1 MRPCVLKHASNIDL
15 FTKLNDFALKYG
27 SGPSDKYTNLFR
39 EMHQNREVISKIG
52 SLKSLTSEQIS
63 EQKHIL
69 TSYINQLIVIKSKI
83 LFGKESYSCKI
94 DFAWTDTIK
103 ENKWKSHKINFEYY
117 NALYNLAVI
126 YYMTG
131 LDLGKNSK
139 EDKNIKKDA
148 VNHFKK
154 AVCLFRLLK
163 DEAFSS
169 IDQSEL
175 PYDLYP
181 IHLEYCEKLSL
192 IAGQK
197 YILQIAEITSKNE
210 YLLHAKLLCCIMD
223 HYTKAYSLSNT
234 SPNSS
239 GGTSEF
245 RNYLNNRISFY
256 KYLMYSKL
264 KDSAMKKFNEKGEG
278 YGEALYFQGM
288 AVTELVNCQ
297 KTIND
302 CGSHVNVDNFN
313 KTLIQEQAIGQD
325 LYEKNDKI
333 YHQPSPQPGSI
344 KLEKK
349 DLMNPIIPDDLF
361 IGENKKKFKD
371 KFNQLNAGLDT
382 LVPQSTREQIR
393 TFKNKIDSY
402 LRDNIG
408 QCETEKSIMFFIQN
422 LGLPNHLIERKK
434 DGENNNTGKFPIPL
448 WEKIN
453 RIQQMGGSMGLSGK
467 MQTIMN
473 KSKFLINQLQHT
485 LSSFQKEEA
494 DDNQQRQ
501 KYGDSCWLRKPSN
514 EINFKFIGAI
524 QNYIQ
529 NLQNTSKFDQKQNDD
544 ILKMAS
550 DFEVLG
556 SPKEN
561 LEKNI
566 PGDKSGLNKLSA
578 DEENIKNEIN
588 KLYALKDQI
597 MEIINP
603 IYEDLNN
610 DEYIIPI
617 FVNILESKTTEEAV
631 FKKFKEDY
639 DNKIEKLKAI
649 TEEVKKQKNEV
660 SNASL
665 KYGQKISGNNGYGIS
680 DEARQYFNNLEQ
692 KANSFLHILEKI
704 QKAENYYNGL
714 YQKIDDIIKA
724 SNKWMISR
732 NEEKKSLIDAI
743 NKGQIKPNKSGTSS
757 FF

>member
-1 MRPCVLKHASNIDL
+1 MRPCTLKHASNIDI

-27 SGPSDKYTNLFR
+27 SGSIDKYTNLFR
-39 EMHQNREVISKIG
+39 EMQQNREVISKI
-52 SLKSLTSEQIS
+52 STLKSLTSDQIS

-131 LDLGKNSK
+131 LEIGANSK
-139 EDKNIKKDA
+139 EEKSIKRDA
-148 VNHFKK
+148 VNNFKK
-154 AVCLFRLLK
+154 AVCIFRLIK

-181 IHLEYCEKLSL
+181 THLDYCEKLSS

-210 YLLHAKLLCCIMD
+210 FLLHAKLLNNIVD
-223 HYTKAYSLSNT
+223 NYAKAYSLSNT
-234 SPNSS
+234 SPNSY
-239 GGTSEF
+239 GGSSEF

-256 KYLMYSKL
+256 KYLMYSKM
-264 KDSAMKKFNEKGEG
+264 KDNALKKFNEIGDS

-288 AVTELVNCQ
+288 GVQELINCQ
-297 KTIND
+297 QTIKD
-302 CGSHVNVDNFN
+302 CGSHVNIQNFSN
-313 KTLIQEQAIGQD
+313 TLLKEQALGQD
-325 LYEKNDKI
+325 LYEKNEKI
-333 YHQPSPQPGSI
+333 YHQPMPKPGSI
-344 KLEKK
+344 KIEKK
-349 DLMNPIIPDDLF
+349 DLMNPTLPEDLF

-382 LVPQSTREQIR
+382 LVPQSTREQIHNFR
-393 TFKNKIDSY
+393 NKVDSY
-402 LRDNIG
+402 LRENIG
-408 QCETEKSIMFFIQN
+408 QCETEKSIIFFIQN
-422 LGLPNHLIERKK
+422 LGLPMHLIERKK
-434 DGENNNTGKFPIPL
+434 DGEKSMGRFPIPL

-453 RIQQMGGSMGLSGK
+453 KIQQMGGVMGLNGK
-467 MQTIMN
+467 MQGIMN
-473 KSKFLINQLQHT
+473 KSNFLINQCQHT
-485 LSSFQKEEA
+485 LSSFKKEEA
-494 DDNQQRQ
+494 DDTQQRQ

-514 EINFKFIGAI
+514 EINFKYIGAI

-529 NLQNTSKFDQKQNDD
+529 NLQNTSKFDKKQQDD
-544 ILKMAS
+544 IIKMAK

-556 SPKEN
+556 LSKEK

-578 DEENIKNEIN
+578 DEETIKNEIT
-588 KLYALKDQI
+588 KLYNLKDQC
-597 MEIINP
+597 MDIINP
-603 IYEDLNN
+603 IYEELNN
-610 DEYIIPI
+610 DENIIPI
-617 FVNILESKTTEEAV
+617 FVSILESKTTEEAV

-639 DNKIEKLKAI
+639 DSKIQKLKEI

-660 SNASL
+660 SKVVQ
-665 KYGQKISGNNGYGIS
+665 KYGLKISGNNGYGIS
-680 DEARQYFNNLEQ
+680 DEAKQYFNNLEQ
-692 KANSFLHILEKI
+692 KAQSFLHILEKI
-704 QKAENYYNGL
+704 QKGENYYNGL
-714 YQKIDDIIKA
+714 YQNIDETIKA

-732 NEEKKSLIDAI
+732 NEEKKTLIDAI
-743 NKGQIKPNKSGTSS
+743 NKGQIRPNKSSTSS

>member
-1 MRPCVLKHASNIDL
+1 MRPCTLKHASNIDI

-27 SGPSDKYTNLFR
+27 SGSIDKYTNLFR
-39 EMHQNREVISKIG
+39 EMQQNREVISKI
-52 SLKSLTSEQIS
+52 STLKSLTSDQIS

-83 LFGKESYSCKI
+83 LFGKERYSCKI

-131 LDLGKNSK
+131 LEIGANSK
-139 EDKNIKKDA
+139 EEKSIKRDA
-148 VNHFKK
+148 VNNFKK
-154 AVCLFRLLK
+154 AVCIFRLIK

-181 IHLEYCEKLSL
+181 THLDYCEKLSS

-210 YLLHAKLLCCIMD
+210 FLLHAKLLNNIVD
-223 HYTKAYSLSNT
+223 NYAKAYSLSNT
-234 SPNSS
+234 SPNSY
-239 GGTSEF
+239 GGSSEF

-256 KYLMYSKL
+256 KYLMYSKM
-264 KDSAMKKFNEKGEG
+264 KDNALKKFNEIGDS

-288 AVTELVNCQ
+288 GVQELINCQ
-297 KTIND
+297 QTIKD
-302 CGSHVNVDNFN
+302 CGSHVNIQNFSN
-313 KTLIQEQAIGQD
+313 TLLKEQALGQD

-333 YHQPSPQPGSI
+333 YHQPMPKPGSI
-344 KLEKK
+344 KIEKK
-349 DLMNPIIPDDLF
+349 DLMNPTLPEDLF

-382 LVPQSTREQIR
+382 LVPQSTREQIHNFR
-393 TFKNKIDSY
+393 NKVDSY
-402 LRDNIG
+402 LRENIG
-408 QCETEKSIMFFIQN
+408 QCETEKSIIFFIQN
-422 LGLPNHLIERKK
+422 LGLPMHLIERKK
-434 DGENNNTGKFPIPL
+434 DGEKSMGRFPIPL

-453 RIQQMGGSMGLSGK
+453 KIQQMGGVMGLNGK
-467 MQTIMN
+467 MQGIMN
-473 KSKFLINQLQHT
+473 KSNYLINQCQHT
-485 LSSFQKEEA
+485 LSSFKKEEA
-494 DDNQQRQ
+494 DDTQQRQ

-514 EINFKFIGAI
+514 EINFKYIGAI

-529 NLQNTSKFDQKQNDD
+529 NLQNTSKFDKKQQDD
-544 ILKMAS
+544 IIKMAK

-556 SPKEN
+556 LSKEK

-578 DEENIKNEIN
+578 DEETIKNEIT
-588 KLYALKDQI
+588 KLYNLKDQC
-597 MEIINP
+597 MDIINP
-603 IYEDLNN
+603 IYEELNN
-610 DEYIIPI
+610 DENIIPI
-617 FVNILESKTTEEAV
+617 FVSILESKTTEEAV

-639 DNKIEKLKAI
+639 DSKIQKLKEI

-660 SNASL
+660 SKVVQ
-665 KYGQKISGNNGYGIS
+665 KYGLKISGNNGYGIS
-680 DEARQYFNNLEQ
+680 DEAKQYFNNLEQ
-692 KANSFLHILEKI
+692 KAQSFLHILEKI
-704 QKAENYYNGL
+704 QKGENYYNGL
-714 YQKIDDIIKA
+714 YQNIDETIKA

-732 NEEKKSLIDAI
+732 NEEKKTLIDAI
-743 NKGQIKPNKSGTSS
+743 NKGQIRPNKSSTSS

>member
-27 SGPSDKYTNLFR
+27 SGSIDKYTNLFR
-39 EMHQNREVISKIG
+39 EMQQNREVISKI
-52 SLKSLTSEQIS
+52 STLKSLTSDQIS

-131 LDLGKNSK
+131 LEIGANSK
-139 EDKNIKKDA
+139 EEKSIKRDA
-148 VNHFKK
+148 VNNFKK
-154 AVCLFRLLK
+154 AVCIFRLIK

-181 IHLEYCEKLSL
+181 THLDYCEKLSS

-210 YLLHAKLLCCIMD
+210 FLLHAKLLNNIVD
-223 HYTKAYSLSNT
+223 NYAKAYSLSNT
-234 SPNSS
+234 SPNSY
-239 GGTSEF
+239 GGSSEF

-256 KYLMYSKL
+256 KYLMYSKM
-264 KDSAMKKFNEKGEG
+264 KDNSLKKFNEIGDS

-288 AVTELVNCQ
+288 GVQELINCQ
-297 KTIND
+297 QTIKD
-302 CGSHVNVDNFN
+302 CGSHVNIQNFSN
-313 KTLIQEQAIGQD
+313 TLLKEQALGQD
-325 LYEKNDKI
+325 LYEKNEKI
-333 YHQPSPQPGSI
+333 YHQPMPKPGSI
-344 KLEKK
+344 KIEKK
-349 DLMNPIIPDDLF
+349 DLMNPTLPEDLF

-382 LVPQSTREQIR
+382 LVPQSTREQIHNFR
-393 TFKNKIDSY
+393 NKVDSY
-402 LRDNIG
+402 LRENIG
-408 QCETEKSIMFFIQN
+408 QCETEKSIIFFIQN
-422 LGLPNHLIERKK
+422 LGLPMHLIERKK
-434 DGENNNTGKFPIPL
+434 DGEKSMGRFPIPL

-453 RIQQMGGSMGLSGK
+453 KIQQMGGVMGLNGK
-467 MQTIMN
+467 MQGIMN
-473 KSKFLINQLQHT
+473 KSNYLINQCQHT
-485 LSSFQKEEA
+485 LSSFKKEEA
-494 DDNQQRQ
+494 DDTQQRQ

-514 EINFKFIGAI
+514 EINFKYIGAI

-529 NLQNTSKFDQKQNDD
+529 NLQNTSKFDKKQQDD
-544 ILKMAS
+544 IIKMAK

-556 SPKEN
+556 LSKEK

-578 DEENIKNEIN
+578 DEETIKNEIT
-588 KLYALKDQI
+588 KLYNLKDQC
-597 MEIINP
+597 MDIINP
-603 IYEDLNN
+603 IYEELNN
-610 DEYIIPI
+610 DENIIPI
-617 FVNILESKTTEEAV
+617 FVSILESKTTEEAV

-639 DNKIEKLKAI
+639 DSKIQKLKEI

-660 SNASL
+660 SKVVQ
-665 KYGQKISGNNGYGIS
+665 KYGLKISGNNGYGIS
-680 DEARQYFNNLEQ
+680 DEAKQYFNNLEQ
-692 KANSFLHILEKI
+692 KAQSFLHILEKI
-704 QKAENYYNGL
+704 QKGENYYNGL
-714 YQKIDDIIKA
+714 YQNIDETIKA

-732 NEEKKSLIDAI
+732 NEEKKTLIDAI
-743 NKGQIKPNKSGTSS
+743 NKGQIRPNKSSTSS

>member
-1 MRPCVLKHASNIDL
+1 MRPCTLKHASNIDI

-27 SGPSDKYTNLFR
+27 SGSIDKYTNLFR
-39 EMHQNREVISKIG
+39 EMQQNREVISKI
-52 SLKSLTSEQIS
+52 STLKSLTSDQIS

-131 LDLGKNSK
+131 LEIGANSK
-139 EDKNIKKDA
+139 EEKSIKRDA
-148 VNHFKK
+148 VNNFKK
-154 AVCLFRLLK
+154 AVCIFRLIK

-181 IHLEYCEKLSL
+181 THLDYCEKLSS

-210 YLLHAKLLCCIMD
+210 FLLHAKLLNNIVD
-223 HYTKAYSLSNT
+223 NYAKAYSLSNT
-234 SPNSS
+234 SPNSY
-239 GGTSEF
+239 GGSSEF

-256 KYLMYSKL
+256 KYLMYSKM
-264 KDSAMKKFNEKGEG
+264 KDNALKKFNEIGDS

-288 AVTELVNCQ
+288 GVQELINCQ
-297 KTIND
+297 QTIKD
-302 CGSHVNVDNFN
+302 CGSHVNIQNFSN
-313 KTLIQEQAIGQD
+313 TLLKEQALGQD
-325 LYEKNDKI
+325 LYEKNEKI
-333 YHQPSPQPGSI
+333 YHQPMPKPGSI
-344 KLEKK
+344 KIEKK
-349 DLMNPIIPDDLF
+349 DLMNPTLPEDLF

-382 LVPQSTREQIR
+382 LVPQSTREQIHNFR
-393 TFKNKIDSY
+393 NKVDSY
-402 LRDNIG
+402 LRENIG
-408 QCETEKSIMFFIQN
+408 QCETEKSIIFFIQN
-422 LGLPNHLIERKK
+422 LGLPMHLIERKK
-434 DGENNNTGKFPIPL
+434 DGEKSMGRFPIPL

-453 RIQQMGGSMGLSGK
+453 KIQQMGGVMGLNGK
-467 MQTIMN
+467 MQGIMN
-473 KSKFLINQLQHT
+473 KSNYLINQCQHT
-485 LSSFQKEEA
+485 LSSFKKEEA
-494 DDNQQRQ
+494 DDTQQRQ

-514 EINFKFIGAI
+514 EINFKYIGAI

-529 NLQNTSKFDQKQNDD
+529 NLQNTSKFDKKQQDD
-544 ILKMAS
+544 IIKMAK

-556 SPKEN
+556 LSKEK

-578 DEENIKNEIN
+578 DEETIKNEIT
-588 KLYALKDQI
+588 KLYNLKDQC
-597 MEIINP
+597 MDIINP
-603 IYEDLNN
+603 IYEELNN
-610 DEYIIPI
+610 DENIIPI
-617 FVNILESKTTEEAV
+617 FVSILESKTTEEAV

-639 DNKIEKLKAI
+639 DSKIQKLKEI

-660 SNASL
+660 SKVVQ
-665 KYGQKISGNNGYGIS
+665 KYGLKISGNNGYGIS
-680 DEARQYFNNLEQ
+680 DEAKQYFNNLEQ
-692 KANSFLHILEKI
+692 KAQSFLHILEKI
-704 QKAENYYNGL
+704 QKGENYYNGL
-714 YQKIDDIIKA
+714 YQNIDETIKA

-732 NEEKKSLIDAI
+732 NEEKKTLIDAI
-743 NKGQIKPNKSGTSS
+743 NKGQIKPNNSNTSS
-757 FF
+757 VF

>member
-1 MRPCVLKHASNIDL
+1 MRPCTLKHASNIDI

-27 SGPSDKYTNLFR
+27 SGSIDKYTNLFR
-39 EMHQNREVISKIG
+39 EMQQNREVISKI
-52 SLKSLTSEQIS
+52 STLKSLTSDQIS

-131 LDLGKNSK
+131 LEIGANSK
-139 EDKNIKKDA
+139 EEKSIKRDA
-148 VNHFKK
+148 VNNFKK
-154 AVCLFRLLK
+154 AVCIFRLIK

-181 IHLEYCEKLSL
+181 THLDYCEKLSS

-210 YLLHAKLLCCIMD
+210 FLLHAKLLNNIVD
-223 HYTKAYSLSNT
+223 NYAKAYSLSNT
-234 SPNSS
+234 SPNSY
-239 GGTSEF
+239 GGSSEF

-256 KYLMYSKL
+256 KYLMYSKM
-264 KDSAMKKFNEKGEG
+264 KDNALKKFNEIGDS

-288 AVTELVNCQ
+288 GVQELINCQ
-297 KTIND
+297 QTIKD
-302 CGSHVNVDNFN
+302 CGSHVNIENFSN
-313 KTLIQEQAIGQD
+313 TLLKEQALGQD
-325 LYEKNDKI
+325 LYEKNEKI
-333 YHQPSPQPGSI
+333 YHQPMPKPGSI
-344 KLEKK
+344 KIEKK
-349 DLMNPIIPDDLF
+349 DLMNPTLPEDLF

-382 LVPQSTREQIR
+382 LVPQSTREQIHNFR
-393 TFKNKIDSY
+393 NKVDSY
-402 LRDNIG
+402 LRENIG
-408 QCETEKSIMFFIQN
+408 QCETEKSIIFFIQN
-422 LGLPNHLIERKK
+422 LGLPMHLIERKK
-434 DGENNNTGKFPIPL
+434 DGEKSMGRFPIPL

-453 RIQQMGGSMGLSGK
+453 KIQQMGGVMGLNGK
-467 MQTIMN
+467 MQGIMN
-473 KSKFLINQLQHT
+473 KSNYLINQCQHT
-485 LSSFQKEEA
+485 LSSFKKEEA
-494 DDNQQRQ
+494 DDTQQRQ

-514 EINFKFIGAI
+514 EINFKYIGAI

-529 NLQNTSKFDQKQNDD
+529 NLQNTSKFDKKQQDD
-544 ILKMAS
+544 IIKMAK

-556 SPKEN
+556 LSKEK

-578 DEENIKNEIN
+578 DEETIKNEIT
-588 KLYALKDQI
+588 KLYNLKDQC
-597 MEIINP
+597 MDIINP
-603 IYEDLNN
+603 IYEELNN
-610 DEYIIPI
+610 DENIIPI
-617 FVNILESKTTEEAV
+617 FVSILESKTTEEAV

-639 DNKIEKLKAI
+639 DSKIQKLKEI

-660 SNASL
+660 TKVVQ
-665 KYGQKISGNNGYGIS
+665 KYGLKISGNNGYGIS
-680 DEARQYFNNLEQ
+680 DEAKQYFNNLEQ
-692 KANSFLHILEKI
+692 KAQSFLHILEKI
-704 QKAENYYNGL
+704 QKGENYYNGL
-714 YQKIDDIIKA
+714 YQNIDETIKA

-732 NEEKKSLIDAI
+732 NEEKKTLIDAI
-743 NKGQIKPNKSGTSS
+743 NKGQIRPNKSSTSS

>member
-1 MRPCVLKHASNIDL
+1 MRPCALKHASNIDI

-27 SGPSDKYTNLFR
+27 SGSIDKYTNLFR
-39 EMHQNREVISKIG
+39 EMQQNREVISKI
-52 SLKSLTSEQIS
+52 STLKSLTSDQIS

-131 LDLGKNSK
+131 LEIGANSK
-139 EDKNIKKDA
+139 EEKSIKRDA
-148 VNHFKK
+148 VNNFKK
-154 AVCLFRLLK
+154 AVCIFRLIK

-181 IHLEYCEKLSL
+181 THLDYCEKLSS

-210 YLLHAKLLCCIMD
+210 FLLHAKLLNNIVD
-223 HYTKAYSLSNT
+223 NYAKAYSLSNT
-234 SPNSS
+234 SPNSY
-239 GGTSEF
+239 GGSSEF

-256 KYLMYSKL
+256 KYLMYSKM
-264 KDSAMKKFNEKGEG
+264 KDNALKKFNEIGDS

-288 AVTELVNCQ
+288 GVQELINCQ
-297 KTIND
+297 QTIKD
-302 CGSHVNVDNFN
+302 CGSHVNIQNFSN
-313 KTLIQEQAIGQD
+313 TLLKEQALGQD
-325 LYEKNDKI
+325 LYEKNEKI
-333 YHQPSPQPGSI
+333 YHQPMPKPGSI
-344 KLEKK
+344 KIEKK
-349 DLMNPIIPDDLF
+349 DLMNPTLPEDLF

-382 LVPQSTREQIR
+382 LVPQSTREQIHNFR
-393 TFKNKIDSY
+393 NKVDSY
-402 LRDNIG
+402 LRENIG
-408 QCETEKSIMFFIQN
+408 QCETEKSIIFFIQN
-422 LGLPNHLIERKK
+422 LGLPMHLIERKK
-434 DGENNNTGKFPIPL
+434 DGEKSMGRFPIPL

-453 RIQQMGGSMGLSGK
+453 KIQQMGGVMGLNGK
-467 MQTIMN
+467 MQGIMN
-473 KSKFLINQLQHT
+473 KSNYLINQCQHT
-485 LSSFQKEEA
+485 LSSFKKEEA
-494 DDNQQRQ
+494 DDTQQRQ

-514 EINFKFIGAI
+514 EINFKYIGAI

-529 NLQNTSKFDQKQNDD
+529 NLQNTSKFDKKQQDD
-544 ILKMAS
+544 IIKMAK

-556 SPKEN
+556 LSKEK

-578 DEENIKNEIN
+578 DEETIKNEIT
-588 KLYALKDQI
+588 KLYNLKDQC
-597 MEIINP
+597 MDIINP
-603 IYEDLNN
+603 IYEELNN
-610 DEYIIPI
+610 DENIIPI
-617 FVNILESKTTEEAV
+617 FVSILESKTTEEAV

-639 DNKIEKLKAI
+639 DSKIQKLKEI

-660 SNASL
+660 SKVVQ
-665 KYGQKISGNNGYGIS
+665 KYGLKISGNNGYGIS
-680 DEARQYFNNLEQ
+680 DEAKQYFNNLEQ
-692 KANSFLHILEKI
+692 KAQSFLHILEKI
-704 QKAENYYNGL
+704 QKGENYYNGL
-714 YQKIDDIIKA
+714 YQNIDETIKA

-732 NEEKKSLIDAI
+732 NEEKKTLIDAI
-743 NKGQIKPNKSGTSS
+743 NKGQIRPNKSSTSS

>member
-1 MRPCVLKHASNIDL
+1 MRPCTLKHASNIDI

-27 SGPSDKYTNLFR
+27 SGSIDKYTNLFR
-39 EMHQNREVISKIG
+39 EMQQNREVISKI
-52 SLKSLTSEQIS
+52 STLKSLTSDQIS

-131 LDLGKNSK
+131 LEIGANSK
-139 EDKNIKKDA
+139 EEKSIKRDA
-148 VNHFKK
+148 VNNFKK
-154 AVCLFRLLK
+154 AVCIFRLIK

-181 IHLEYCEKLSL
+181 THLDYCEKLSS

-210 YLLHAKLLCCIMD
+210 FLLHAKLLNNIVD
-223 HYTKAYSLSNT
+223 NYAKAYSLSNT
-234 SPNSS
+234 SPNSY
-239 GGTSEF
+239 GGSSEF

-256 KYLMYSKL
+256 KYLMYSKM
-264 KDSAMKKFNEKGEG
+264 KDNSLKKFNEIGDS

-288 AVTELVNCQ
+288 GVQELINCQ
-297 KTIND
+297 QTIKD
-302 CGSHVNVDNFN
+302 CGSHVNIENFSN
-313 KTLIQEQAIGQD
+313 TLLKEQALGQD
-325 LYEKNDKI
+325 LYEKNEKI
-333 YHQPSPQPGSI
+333 YHQPMPKPGSI
-344 KLEKK
+344 KIEKK
-349 DLMNPIIPDDLF
+349 DLMNPTLPEDLF

-382 LVPQSTREQIR
+382 LVPQSTREQIHNFR
-393 TFKNKIDSY
+393 NKVDSY
-402 LRDNIG
+402 LRENIG
-408 QCETEKSIMFFIQN
+408 QCETEKSIIFFIQN
-422 LGLPNHLIERKK
+422 LGLPMHLIERKK
-434 DGENNNTGKFPIPL
+434 DGEKSMGRFPIPL

-453 RIQQMGGSMGLSGK
+453 KIQQMGGVMGLNGK
-467 MQTIMN
+467 MQGIMN
-473 KSKFLINQLQHT
+473 KSNYLINQCQHT
-485 LSSFQKEEA
+485 LSSFKKEEA
-494 DDNQQRQ
+494 DDTQQRQ

-514 EINFKFIGAI
+514 EINFKYIGAI

-529 NLQNTSKFDQKQNDD
+529 NLQNTSKFDKKQQDD
-544 ILKMAS
+544 IIKMAK

-556 SPKEN
+556 LSKEK

-578 DEENIKNEIN
+578 DEETIKNEIT
-588 KLYALKDQI
+588 KLYNLKDQC
-597 MEIINP
+597 MDIINP
-603 IYEDLNN
+603 IYEELNN
-610 DEYIIPI
+610 DENIIPI
-617 FVNILESKTTEEAV
+617 FVSILESKTTEEAV

-639 DNKIEKLKAI
+639 DSKIQKLKEI

-660 SNASL
+660 SKVVQ
-665 KYGQKISGNNGYGIS
+665 KYGLKISGNNGYGIS
-680 DEARQYFNNLEQ
+680 DEAKQYFNNLEQ
-692 KANSFLHILEKI
+692 KAQSFLHILEKI
-704 QKAENYYNGL
+704 QKGENYYNGL
-714 YQKIDDIIKA
+714 YQNIDETIKA

-732 NEEKKSLIDAI
+732 NEEKKTLIDAI
-743 NKGQIKPNKSGTSS
+743 NKGQIRPNKSSTSS

>member
-1 MRPCVLKHASNIDL
+1 MRPCTLKHASNIDI

-27 SGPSDKYTNLFR
+27 SGSIDKYTNLFR
-39 EMHQNREVISKIG
+39 EMQQNREVISKI
-52 SLKSLTSEQIS
+52 STLKSLTSDQIS

-131 LDLGKNSK
+131 LEIGANSK
-139 EDKNIKKDA
+139 EEKSIKRDA
-148 VNHFKK
+148 VNNFKK
-154 AVCLFRLLK
+154 AVCIFRLIK

-181 IHLEYCEKLSL
+181 THLDYCEKLSS

-210 YLLHAKLLCCIMD
+210 FLLHAKLLNNIVD
-223 HYTKAYSLSNT
+223 NYAKAYSLSNT
-234 SPNSS
+234 SPNSY
-239 GGTSEF
+239 GGSSEF

-256 KYLMYSKL
+256 KYLMYSKM
-264 KDSAMKKFNEKGEG
+264 KDNALKKFNEIGDS

-288 AVTELVNCQ
+288 GVQELINCQ
-297 KTIND
+297 QTIKD
-302 CGSHVNVDNFN
+302 CGSHVNIENFSN
-313 KTLIQEQAIGQD
+313 TLLKEQALGQD
-325 LYEKNDKI
+325 LYEKNEKI
-333 YHQPSPQPGSI
+333 YHQPMPKPGSI
-344 KLEKK
+344 KIEKK
-349 DLMNPIIPDDLF
+349 DLMNPTLPEDLF

-382 LVPQSTREQIR
+382 LVPQSTREQIHNFR
-393 TFKNKIDSY
+393 NKVDSY
-402 LRDNIG
+402 LRENIG
-408 QCETEKSIMFFIQN
+408 QCETEKSIIFFIQN
-422 LGLPNHLIERKK
+422 LGLPMHLIERKK
-434 DGENNNTGKFPIPL
+434 DGEKSMGRFPIPL

-453 RIQQMGGSMGLSGK
+453 KIQQMGGVMGLNGK
-467 MQTIMN
+467 MQGIMN
-473 KSKFLINQLQHT
+473 KSNYLINQCQHT
-485 LSSFQKEEA
+485 LSSFKKEEA
-494 DDNQQRQ
+494 DDTQQRQ

-514 EINFKFIGAI
+514 EINFKYIGAI

-529 NLQNTSKFDQKQNDD
+529 NLQNTSKFDKKQQDD
-544 ILKMAS
+544 IIKMAK

-556 SPKEN
+556 LSKEK

-578 DEENIKNEIN
+578 DEETIKNEIT
-588 KLYALKDQI
+588 KLYNLKDQCLD
-597 MEIINP
+597 IINP
-603 IYEDLNN
+603 IYEELNN
-610 DEYIIPI
+610 DENIIPI
-617 FVNILESKTTEEAV
+617 FVSILESKTTEEAV

-639 DNKIEKLKAI
+639 DSKIQKLKEI

-660 SNASL
+660 SKVVQ
-665 KYGQKISGNNGYGIS
+665 KYGLKISGNNGYGIS
-680 DEARQYFNNLEQ
+680 DEAKQYFNNLEQ
-692 KANSFLHILEKI
+692 KAQSFLHILEKI
-704 QKAENYYNGL
+704 QKGENYYNGL
-714 YQKIDDIIKA
+714 YQNIDETIKA

-732 NEEKKSLIDAI
+732 NEEKKTLIDAI
-743 NKGQIKPNKSGTSS
+743 NKGQIRPNKSSTSS

>member
-1 MRPCVLKHASNIDL
+1 MRPCTLKHASNIDI

-27 SGPSDKYTNLFR
+27 SGSIDKYTNLFR
-39 EMHQNREVISKIG
+39 EMQQNREVISKI
-52 SLKSLTSEQIS
+52 STLKSLTSDQIS

-131 LDLGKNSK
+131 LEIGANSK
-139 EDKNIKKDA
+139 EEKSIKRDA
-148 VNHFKK
+148 VNNFKK
-154 AVCLFRLLK
+154 AVCIFRLIK

-181 IHLEYCEKLSL
+181 THLDYCEKLSS

-210 YLLHAKLLCCIMD
+210 FLLHAKLLNNIVD
-223 HYTKAYSLSNT
+223 NYAKAYSLSNT
-234 SPNSS
+234 SPNSY
-239 GGTSEF
+239 GGSSEF

-256 KYLMYSKL
+256 KYLMYSKM
-264 KDSAMKKFNEKGEG
+264 KDNALKKFNEIGDS

-288 AVTELVNCQ
+288 GVQELINCQ
-297 KTIND
+297 QTIKD
-302 CGSHVNVDNFN
+302 CGSHVNIQNFSN
-313 KTLIQEQAIGQD
+313 TLLKEQALGQD
-325 LYEKNDKI
+325 LYEKNEKI
-333 YHQPSPQPGSI
+333 YHQPMPKPGSI
-344 KLEKK
+344 KIEKK
-349 DLMNPIIPDDLF
+349 DLMNPTLPEDLF

-382 LVPQSTREQIR
+382 LVPQSTREQIHNFR
-393 TFKNKIDSY
+393 NKVDSY
-402 LRDNIG
+402 LRENIG
-408 QCETEKSIMFFIQN
+408 QCETEKSIIFFIQN
-422 LGLPNHLIERKK
+422 LGLPMYLIERKK
-434 DGENNNTGKFPIPL
+434 DGEKSMGRFPIPL

-453 RIQQMGGSMGLSGK
+453 KIQQMGGVMGLNGK
-467 MQTIMN
+467 MQGIMN
-473 KSKFLINQLQHT
+473 KSNYLINQCQHT
-485 LSSFQKEEA
+485 LSSFKKEEA
-494 DDNQQRQ
+494 DDTQQRQ

-514 EINFKFIGAI
+514 EINFKYIGAI

-529 NLQNTSKFDQKQNDD
+529 NLQNTSKFDKKQQDD
-544 ILKMAS
+544 IIKMAK

-556 SPKEN
+556 LSKEK

-578 DEENIKNEIN
+578 DEETIKNEIT
-588 KLYALKDQI
+588 KLYNLKDQC
-597 MEIINP
+597 MDIINP
-603 IYEDLNN
+603 IYEELNN
-610 DEYIIPI
+610 DENIIPI
-617 FVNILESKTTEEAV
+617 FVSILESKTTEEAV

-639 DNKIEKLKAI
+639 DSKIQKLKEI

-660 SNASL
+660 SKVVQ
-665 KYGQKISGNNGYGIS
+665 KYGLKISGNNGYGIS
-680 DEARQYFNNLEQ
+680 DEAKQYFNNLEQ
-692 KANSFLHILEKI
+692 KAQSFLHILEKI
-704 QKAENYYNGL
+704 QKGENYYNGL
-714 YQKIDDIIKA
+714 YQNIDETIKA

-732 NEEKKSLIDAI
+732 NEEKKTLIDAI
-743 NKGQIKPNKSGTSS
+743 NKGQIRPNKSSTSS

>member
-1 MRPCVLKHASNIDL
+1 MRPCTLKHASNIDI

-27 SGPSDKYTNLFR
+27 SGSIDKYTNLFR
-39 EMHQNREVISKIG
+39 EMQQNREVISKI
-52 SLKSLTSEQIS
+52 STLKSLTSDQIS

-131 LDLGKNSK
+131 LEIGANSK
-139 EDKNIKKDA
+139 EEKSIKRDA
-148 VNHFKK
+148 VNNFKK
-154 AVCLFRLLK
+154 AVCIFRLIK

-181 IHLEYCEKLSL
+181 THLDYCEKLSS

-210 YLLHAKLLCCIMD
+210 FLLHAKLLNNIVD
-223 HYTKAYSLSNT
+223 NYAKAYSLSNT
-234 SPNSS
+234 SPNSY
-239 GGTSEF
+239 GGSSEF

-256 KYLMYSKL
+256 KYLMYSKM
-264 KDSAMKKFNEKGEG
+264 KDNSLKKFNEIGDS

-288 AVTELVNCQ
+288 GVQELINCQ
-297 KTIND
+297 QTIKD
-302 CGSHVNVDNFN
+302 CGSHVNIQNFSN
-313 KTLIQEQAIGQD
+313 TLLKEQALGQD
-325 LYEKNDKI
+325 LYEKNEKI
-333 YHQPSPQPGSI
+333 YHQPMPKPGSI
-344 KLEKK
+344 KIEKK
-349 DLMNPIIPDDLF
+349 DLMNPTLPEDLF

-382 LVPQSTREQIR
+382 LVPQSTREQIHNFR
-393 TFKNKIDSY
+393 NKVDSY
-402 LRDNIG
+402 LRENIG
-408 QCETEKSIMFFIQN
+408 QCETEKSIIFFIQN
-422 LGLPNHLIERKK
+422 LGLPMHLIERKK
-434 DGENNNTGKFPIPL
+434 DGEKSMGRFPIPL

-453 RIQQMGGSMGLSGK
+453 KIQQMGGVMGLNGK
-467 MQTIMN
+467 MQGIMN
-473 KSKFLINQLQHT
+473 KSNYLINQCQHT
-485 LSSFQKEEA
+485 LSSFKKEEA
-494 DDNQQRQ
+494 DDTQQRQ

-514 EINFKFIGAI
+514 EINFKYIGAI

-529 NLQNTSKFDQKQNDD
+529 NLQNTSKFDKKQQDD
-544 ILKMAS
+544 IIKMAK

-556 SPKEN
+556 LSKEK

-578 DEENIKNEIN
+578 DEETIKNEIT
-588 KLYALKDQI
+588 KLYNLKDQC
-597 MEIINP
+597 MDIINP
-603 IYEDLNN
+603 IYEELNN
-610 DEYIIPI
+610 DENIIPI
-617 FVNILESKTTEEAV
+617 FVSILESKTTEEAV

-639 DNKIEKLKAI
+639 DSKIQKLKEI

-660 SNASL
+660 SKVVQ
-665 KYGQKISGNNGYGIS
+665 KYGLKISGNNGYGIS
-680 DEARQYFNNLEQ
+680 DEAKQYFNNLEQ
-692 KANSFLHILEKI
+692 KAQSFLHILEKI
-704 QKAENYYNGL
+704 QKGENYYNGL
-714 YQKIDDIIKA
+714 YQNIDETIKA

-732 NEEKKSLIDAI
+732 NEEKKTLIDAI
-743 NKGQIKPNKSGTSS
+743 NKGQIRPNKSSTSS

>member
-1 MRPCVLKHASNIDL
+1 MRPCTLKHASNIDI

-27 SGPSDKYTNLFR
+27 SGSIDKYTNLFR
-39 EMHQNREVISKIG
+39 EMQQNREVSSKI
-52 SLKSLTSEQIS
+52 STLKSLTSDQIS

-131 LDLGKNSK
+131 LEIGANSK
-139 EDKNIKKDA
+139 EEKSIKRDA
-148 VNHFKK
+148 VNNFKK
-154 AVCLFRLLK
+154 AVCIFRLIK
-163 DEAFSS
+163 DEAFSL

-181 IHLEYCEKLSL
+181 THLDYCEKLSS

-210 YLLHAKLLCCIMD
+210 FLLHAKLLNNIVD
-223 HYTKAYSLSNT
+223 NYAKAYSLSNT
-234 SPNSS
+234 SPNSY
-239 GGTSEF
+239 GGSSEF

-256 KYLMYSKL
+256 KYLMYSKM
-264 KDSAMKKFNEKGEG
+264 KDNALKKFNEIGDS

-288 AVTELVNCQ
+288 GVQELINCQ
-297 KTIND
+297 QTIKD
-302 CGSHVNVDNFN
+302 CGSHVNIQNFSN
-313 KTLIQEQAIGQD
+313 TLLKEQALGQN
-325 LYEKNDKI
+325 LYEKNEKI
-333 YHQPSPQPGSI
+333 YHQPMPKPGSI
-344 KLEKK
+344 KIEKK
-349 DLMNPIIPDDLF
+349 DLMNPTLPEDLF

-382 LVPQSTREQIR
+382 LVPQSTREQIHNFR
-393 TFKNKIDSY
+393 NKVDSY
-402 LRDNIG
+402 LRENIG
-408 QCETEKSIMFFIQN
+408 QCETEKSIIFFIQN
-422 LGLPNHLIERKK
+422 LGLPMHLIERKK
-434 DGENNNTGKFPIPL
+434 DGEKSMGRFPIPL

-453 RIQQMGGSMGLSGK
+453 KIQQMGGVMGLNGK
-467 MQTIMN
+467 MQGIMN
-473 KSKFLINQLQHT
+473 KSNYLINQCQHT
-485 LSSFQKEEA
+485 LSSFKKEEA
-494 DDNQQRQ
+494 DDTQQRQ

-514 EINFKFIGAI
+514 EINFKYIGAI

-529 NLQNTSKFDQKQNDD
+529 NLQNTSKFDKKQQDD
-544 ILKMAS
+544 IIKMAK

-556 SPKEN
+556 LSKEK

-578 DEENIKNEIN
+578 DEETIKNEIT
-588 KLYALKDQI
+588 KLYNLKDQC
-597 MEIINP
+597 MDIINP
-603 IYEDLNN
+603 IYEELNN
-610 DEYIIPI
+610 DENIIPI
-617 FVNILESKTTEEAV
+617 FVSILESKTTEEAV

-639 DNKIEKLKAI
+639 DSKIQKLKEI

-660 SNASL
+660 SKVVQ
-665 KYGQKISGNNGYGIS
+665 KYGLKISGNNGYGIS
-680 DEARQYFNNLEQ
+680 DEAKQYFNNLEQ
-692 KANSFLHILEKI
+692 KAQSFLHILEKI
-704 QKAENYYNGL
+704 QKGENYYNGL
-714 YQKIDDIIKA
+714 YQNIDETIKA

-732 NEEKKSLIDAI
+732 NEEKKTLIDAI
-743 NKGQIKPNKSGTSS
+743 NKGQIRPNKSSTSS

>member
-1 MRPCVLKHASNIDL
+1 MRPCTLKHASNIDI

-27 SGPSDKYTNLFR
+27 SGSIDKYTNLFR
-39 EMHQNREVISKIG
+39 EMQQNREVISKI
-52 SLKSLTSEQIS
+52 STLKSLTSDQIS

-131 LDLGKNSK
+131 LEIGANSK
-139 EDKNIKKDA
+139 EEKSIKRDA
-148 VNHFKK
+148 VNNFKK
-154 AVCLFRLLK
+154 AVCIFRLIK

-181 IHLEYCEKLSL
+181 THLDYCEKLSS

-210 YLLHAKLLCCIMD
+210 FLLHAKLLNNIVD
-223 HYTKAYSLSNT
+223 NYAKAYSLSNT
-234 SPNSS
+234 SPNSY
-239 GGTSEF
+239 GGSSEF

-256 KYLMYSKL
+256 KYLMYSKM
-264 KDSAMKKFNEKGEG
+264 KDNALKKFNEIGDS

-288 AVTELVNCQ
+288 GVQELINCQ
-297 KTIND
+297 QTIKD
-302 CGSHVNVDNFN
+302 CGSHVNIENFSN
-313 KTLIQEQAIGQD
+313 TLLKEQALGQD
-325 LYEKNDKI
+325 LYEKNEKI
-333 YHQPSPQPGSI
+333 YHQPMPKPGSI
-344 KLEKK
+344 KIEKK
-349 DLMNPIIPDDLF
+349 DLMNPTLPEDLF

-382 LVPQSTREQIR
+382 LVPQSTREQIHNFR
-393 TFKNKIDSY
+393 NKVDSY
-402 LRDNIG
+402 LRENIG
-408 QCETEKSIMFFIQN
+408 QCETEKSIIFFIQN
-422 LGLPNHLIERKK
+422 LGLPMHLIERKK
-434 DGENNNTGKFPIPL
+434 DGEKSMGRFPIPL

-453 RIQQMGGSMGLSGK
+453 KIQQMGGVMGLNGK
-467 MQTIMN
+467 MQGIMN
-473 KSKFLINQLQHT
+473 KSNYLINQCQHT
-485 LSSFQKEEA
+485 LSSFKKEEA
-494 DDNQQRQ
+494 DDTQQRQ

-514 EINFKFIGAI
+514 EINFKYIGAI

-529 NLQNTSKFDQKQNDD
+529 NLQNTSKFDKKQQDD
-544 ILKMAS
+544 IIKMAK

-556 SPKEN
+556 LSKEK

-578 DEENIKNEIN
+578 DEETIKNEIT
-588 KLYALKDQI
+588 KLYNLKDQC
-597 MEIINP
+597 MDIINP
-603 IYEDLNN
+603 IYEELNN
-610 DEYIIPI
+610 DENIIPI
-617 FVNILESKTTEEAV
+617 FVSILESKTTEEAV

-639 DNKIEKLKAI
+639 DSKIQKLKEI

-660 SNASL
+660 SKVVQ
-665 KYGQKISGNNGYGIS
+665 KYGLKISGNNGYGIS
-680 DEARQYFNNLEQ
+680 DEAKQYFNNLEQ
-692 KANSFLHILEKI
+692 KAQSFLHILEKI
-704 QKAENYYNGL
+704 QKGENYYNGL
-714 YQKIDDIIKA
+714 YQNIDETIKA

-732 NEEKKSLIDAI
+732 NEEKKTLIDAI
-743 NKGQIKPNKSGTSS
+743 NKGQIRPNKSSTSS

>member
-1 MRPCVLKHASNIDL
+1 MRPCTLKHASNIDI
-15 FTKLNDFALKYG
+15 FSKLNDFALKYG
-27 SGPSDKYTNLFR
+27 SGSIDKYTNLFR
-39 EMHQNREVISKIG
+39 EMQQNREVISKI
-52 SLKSLTSEQIS
+52 STLKSLTSDQIS

-131 LDLGKNSK
+131 LEIGANSK
-139 EDKNIKKDA
+139 EEKSIKRDA
-148 VNHFKK
+148 VNNFKK
-154 AVCLFRLLK
+154 AVCIFRLIK
-163 DEAFSS
+163 DEAFSL

-181 IHLEYCEKLSL
+181 THLDYCEKLSS

-210 YLLHAKLLCCIMD
+210 FLLHAKLLNNIVD
-223 HYTKAYSLSNT
+223 NYAKAYSLSNT
-234 SPNSS
+234 SPNSY
-239 GGTSEF
+239 GGSSEF

-256 KYLMYSKL
+256 KYLMYSKM
-264 KDSAMKKFNEKGEG
+264 KDNALKKFNEIGDS

-288 AVTELVNCQ
+288 GVQELINCQ
-297 KTIND
+297 QTIKD
-302 CGSHVNVDNFN
+302 CGSHVNIQNFSN
-313 KTLIQEQAIGQD
+313 TLLKEQALGQD
-325 LYEKNDKI
+325 LYEKNEKI
-333 YHQPSPQPGSI
+333 YHQPMPKPGSI
-344 KLEKK
+344 KIEKK
-349 DLMNPIIPDDLF
+349 DLMNPTLPEDLF

-382 LVPQSTREQIR
+382 LVPQSTREQIHNFR
-393 TFKNKIDSY
+393 NKVDSY
-402 LRDNIG
+402 LRENIG
-408 QCETEKSIMFFIQN
+408 QCETEKSIIFFIQN
-422 LGLPNHLIERKK
+422 LGLPMHLIERKK
-434 DGENNNTGKFPIPL
+434 DGEKSMGRFPIPL

-453 RIQQMGGSMGLSGK
+453 KIQQMGGVMGLNGK
-467 MQTIMN
+467 MQGIMN
-473 KSKFLINQLQHT
+473 KSNYLINQCQHT
-485 LSSFQKEEA
+485 LSSFKKEEA
-494 DDNQQRQ
+494 DDTQQRQ

-514 EINFKFIGAI
+514 EINFKYIGAI

-529 NLQNTSKFDQKQNDD
+529 NLQNTSKFDKKQQDD
-544 ILKMAS
+544 IIKMAK

-556 SPKEN
+556 LSKEK

-578 DEENIKNEIN
+578 DEETIKNEIT
-588 KLYALKDQI
+588 KLYNLKDQC
-597 MEIINP
+597 MDIINP
-603 IYEDLNN
+603 IYEELNN
-610 DEYIIPI
+610 DENIIPI
-617 FVNILESKTTEEAV
+617 FVSILESKTTEEAV

-639 DNKIEKLKAI
+639 DSKIQKLKEI

-660 SNASL
+660 TKVVQ
-665 KYGQKISGNNGYGIS
+665 KYGLKISGNNGYGIS
-680 DEARQYFNNLEQ
+680 DEAKQYFNNLEQ
-692 KANSFLHILEKI
+692 KAQSFLHILEKI
-704 QKAENYYNGL
+704 QKGENYYNGL
-714 YQKIDDIIKA
+714 YQNIDETIKA

-732 NEEKKSLIDAI
+732 NEEKKTLIDAI
-743 NKGQIKPNKSGTSS
+743 NKGQIRPNKSSTSS

>member
-1 MRPCVLKHASNIDL
+1 MRPCTLKHASNIDI

-27 SGPSDKYTNLFR
+27 SGSIDKYTNLFR
-39 EMHQNREVISKIG
+39 EMQQNREVISKI
-52 SLKSLTSEQIS
+52 STLKSLTSDQIS

-131 LDLGKNSK
+131 LEIGANSK
-139 EDKNIKKDA
+139 EEKSIKRDA
-148 VNHFKK
+148 VNNFKK
-154 AVCLFRLLK
+154 AVCIFRLIK
-163 DEAFSS
+163 DEAFSL

-181 IHLEYCEKLSL
+181 THLDYCEKLSS

-210 YLLHAKLLCCIMD
+210 FLLHAKLLNNIVD
-223 HYTKAYSLSNT
+223 NYAKAYSLSNT
-234 SPNSS
+234 SPNSY
-239 GGTSEF
+239 GGSSEF

-256 KYLMYSKL
+256 KYLMYSKM
-264 KDSAMKKFNEKGEG
+264 KDNALKKFNEIGDS

-288 AVTELVNCQ
+288 GVQELINCQ
-297 KTIND
+297 QTIKD
-302 CGSHVNVDNFN
+302 CGSHVNIQNFSN
-313 KTLIQEQAIGQD
+313 TLLKEQAIGQD
-325 LYEKNDKI
+325 LYEKNEKI
-333 YHQPSPQPGSI
+333 YHQPMPKPGSI
-344 KLEKK
+344 KIEKK
-349 DLMNPIIPDDLF
+349 DLMNPTLPEDLF

-382 LVPQSTREQIR
+382 LVPQSTREQIHNFR
-393 TFKNKIDSY
+393 NKVDSY
-402 LRDNIG
+402 LRENIG
-408 QCETEKSIMFFIQN
+408 QCETEKSIIFFIQN
-422 LGLPNHLIERKK
+422 LGLSMHLIERKK
-434 DGENNNTGKFPIPL
+434 DGEKSMGRFPKPL

-453 RIQQMGGSMGLSGK
+453 KIQQMGGVMGLNGK
-467 MQTIMN
+467 MQGIMN
-473 KSKFLINQLQHT
+473 KSNYLINQCQHT
-485 LSSFQKEEA
+485 LSSFKKEEA
-494 DDNQQRQ
+494 DDTQQRQ
-501 KYGDSCWLRKPSN
+501 KYGDSCWLRKSSN
-514 EINFKFIGAI
+514 EINFKYIGAI

-529 NLQNTSKFDQKQNDD
+529 NLQNTSKFDKKQQDD
-544 ILKMAS
+544 IIKMAK

-556 SPKEN
+556 LSKEK

-578 DEENIKNEIN
+578 DEETIKNEIT
-588 KLYALKDQI
+588 KLYNLKDQC
-597 MEIINP
+597 MDIINP
-603 IYEDLNN
+603 IYEELNN
-610 DEYIIPI
+610 DENIIPI
-617 FVNILESKTTEEAV
+617 FVSILESKTTEEAV

-639 DNKIEKLKAI
+639 DSKIQKLKEI

-660 SNASL
+660 SKVVQ
-665 KYGQKISGNNGYGIS
+665 KYGLKISGNNGYGIS
-680 DEARQYFNNLEQ
+680 DEAKQYFNNLEQ
-692 KANSFLHILEKI
+692 KAQSFLHILEKI
-704 QKAENYYNGL
+704 QKEENYYNGL
-714 YQKIDDIIKA
+714 YQNIDETIKA

-732 NEEKKSLIDAI
+732 NEEKKTLIDAI
-743 NKGQIKPNKSGTSS
+743 NKGQIRPNKSSTSS

>member
-1 MRPCVLKHASNIDL
+1 MRPCTLKHASNIDI

-27 SGPSDKYTNLFR
+27 SGSIDKYTNLFR
-39 EMHQNREVISKIG
+39 EMQQNREVISKI
-52 SLKSLTSEQIS
+52 STLKSLTSDQIS

-131 LDLGKNSK
+131 LEIGANSK
-139 EDKNIKKDA
+139 EEKSIKRDA
-148 VNHFKK
+148 VNNFKK
-154 AVCLFRLLK
+154 AVCIFRLIK
-163 DEAFSS
+163 DEAFSL

-181 IHLEYCEKLSL
+181 THLDYCEKLSS

-210 YLLHAKLLCCIMD
+210 FLLHAKLLNNIVD
-223 HYTKAYSLSNT
+223 NYAKAYSLSNT
-234 SPNSS
+234 SPNSY
-239 GGTSEF
+239 GGSSEF

-256 KYLMYSKL
+256 KYLMYSKM
-264 KDSAMKKFNEKGEG
+264 KDNALKKFNEIGDS

-288 AVTELVNCQ
+288 GVQELINCQ
-297 KTIND
+297 QTIKD
-302 CGSHVNVDNFN
+302 CGSHVNIENFSN
-313 KTLIQEQAIGQD
+313 TLLKEQALGQD
-325 LYEKNDKI
+325 LYEKNEKI
-333 YHQPSPQPGSI
+333 YHQPMPKPGSI
-344 KLEKK
+344 KIEKK
-349 DLMNPIIPDDLF
+349 DLMNPTLPEDLF

-382 LVPQSTREQIR
+382 LVPQSTREQIHNFR
-393 TFKNKIDSY
+393 NKVDSY
-402 LRDNIG
+402 LRENIG
-408 QCETEKSIMFFIQN
+408 QCETEKSIIFFIQN
-422 LGLPNHLIERKK
+422 LGLPMHLIERKK
-434 DGENNNTGKFPIPL
+434 DGEKSMGRFPIPL

-453 RIQQMGGSMGLSGK
+453 KIQQMGGVMGLNGK
-467 MQTIMN
+467 MQGIMN
-473 KSKFLINQLQHT
+473 KSNYLINQCQHT
-485 LSSFQKEEA
+485 LSSFKKEEA
-494 DDNQQRQ
+494 DDTQQRQ

-514 EINFKFIGAI
+514 EINFKYIGAI

-529 NLQNTSKFDQKQNDD
+529 NLQNTSKFDKKQQDD
-544 ILKMAS
+544 IIKMAK

-556 SPKEN
+556 LSKEK

-578 DEENIKNEIN
+578 DEETIKNEIT
-588 KLYALKDQI
+588 KLYNLKDQC
-597 MEIINP
+597 MDIINP
-603 IYEDLNN
+603 IYEELNN
-610 DEYIIPI
+610 DENIIPI
-617 FVNILESKTTEEAV
+617 FVSILESKTTEEAV

-639 DNKIEKLKAI
+639 DSKIQKLKEI

-660 SNASL
+660 SKVVQ
-665 KYGQKISGNNGYGIS
+665 KYGLKISGNNGYGIS
-680 DEARQYFNNLEQ
+680 DEAKQYFNNLEQ
-692 KANSFLHILEKI
+692 KAQSFLHILEKI
-704 QKAENYYNGL
+704 QKGENYYNGL
-714 YQKIDDIIKA
+714 YQNIDETIKA

-732 NEEKKSLIDAI
+732 NEEKKTLIDAI
-743 NKGQIKPNKSGTSS
+743 NKGQIRPNKSSTSS

>member
-1 MRPCVLKHASNIDL
+1 MRPCTLKHASNIDI
-15 FTKLNDFALKYG
+15 FTKLNDFAFKYG
-27 SGPSDKYTNLFR
+27 SGSIDKYTNLFR
-39 EMHQNREVISKIG
+39 EMQQNREVISKI
-52 SLKSLTSEQIS
+52 STLKSLTSDQIS

-131 LDLGKNSK
+131 LEIGANSK
-139 EDKNIKKDA
+139 EEKSIKRDA
-148 VNHFKK
+148 VNNFKK
-154 AVCLFRLLK
+154 AVCIFRLIK

-181 IHLEYCEKLSL
+181 THLDYCEKLSS

-210 YLLHAKLLCCIMD
+210 FLLHAKLLNNIVD
-223 HYTKAYSLSNT
+223 NYAKAYSLSNT
-234 SPNSS
+234 SPNSY
-239 GGTSEF
+239 GGSSEF

-256 KYLMYSKL
+256 KYLMYSKM
-264 KDSAMKKFNEKGEG
+264 KDNALKKFNEIGDS

-288 AVTELVNCQ
+288 GVQELINCQ
-297 KTIND
+297 QTIKD
-302 CGSHVNVDNFN
+302 CGSHVNIQNFSN
-313 KTLIQEQAIGQD
+313 TLLKEQALGQD
-325 LYEKNDKI
+325 LYEKNEKI
-333 YHQPSPQPGSI
+333 YHQPMPKPGSI
-344 KLEKK
+344 KIEKK
-349 DLMNPIIPDDLF
+349 DLMNPTLPEDLF

-382 LVPQSTREQIR
+382 LVPQSTREQIHNFR
-393 TFKNKIDSY
+393 NKVDSY
-402 LRDNIG
+402 LRENIG
-408 QCETEKSIMFFIQN
+408 QCETEKSIIFFIQN
-422 LGLPNHLIERKK
+422 LGLPMHLIERKK
-434 DGENNNTGKFPIPL
+434 DGEKSMGRFPIPL

-453 RIQQMGGSMGLSGK
+453 KIQQMGGVMGLNGK
-467 MQTIMN
+467 MQGIMN
-473 KSKFLINQLQHT
+473 KSNYLINQCQHT
-485 LSSFQKEEA
+485 LSSFKKEEA
-494 DDNQQRQ
+494 DDTQQRQ

-514 EINFKFIGAI
+514 EINFKYIGAI

-529 NLQNTSKFDQKQNDD
+529 NLQNTSKFDKKQQDD
-544 ILKMAS
+544 IIKMAK

-556 SPKEN
+556 LSKEK

-578 DEENIKNEIN
+578 DEETIKNEIT
-588 KLYALKDQI
+588 KLYNLKDQC
-597 MEIINP
+597 MDIINP
-603 IYEDLNN
+603 IYEELNN
-610 DEYIIPI
+610 DENIIPI
-617 FVNILESKTTEEAV
+617 FVSILESKTTEEAV

-639 DNKIEKLKAI
+639 DSKIQKLKEI

-660 SNASL
+660 SKVVQ
-665 KYGQKISGNNGYGIS
+665 KYGLKISGNNGYGIS
-680 DEARQYFNNLEQ
+680 DEAKQYFNNLEQ
-692 KANSFLHILEKI
+692 KAQSFLHILEKI
-704 QKAENYYNGL
+704 QKGENYYNGL
-714 YQKIDDIIKA
+714 YQNIDETIKA

-732 NEEKKSLIDAI
+732 NEEKKTLIDAI
-743 NKGQIKPNKSGTSS
+743 NKGQIRPNKSNTSS